1 MFSSA
6 SARAEHHNATAFNS
20 TFELQNVI
28 KRADA
33 HSQQAQYQQALELLT
48 QAYQASENLADN
60 TLRNDVINAM
70 ANVYYNTGQ
79 LDQAY
84 RYYTELLELDKAR
97 GDKAALSITY
107 FNLGHVNASRKQFSK
122 ASRNFKA
129 SLKLSRELA
138 DDMGIASTLK
148 AMGVNAQAQSKLIT
162 ALKHLRESLKIFVA
176 IHDNTQ
182 SARVQRHLGD
192 IAHQQQRY
200 PHAIDHYLAALSV
213 LQKNP
218 FSKALMRTHR
228 GLSESYETMGDLA
241 QAIEHHHRYADLL
254 KQLLEQQNKEVTQRL
269 QVQFETQRFA
279 AENEQLALL
288 NQHQELELEHRQDTL
303 KMQYLLILLA
313 LGIIVL
319 VVILWR
325 RSKRHAHTMQLLAT
339 KDELT
344 GLKNRRAIMELAMK
358 EWHRSIR
365 FDRDYCCFAIDIDH
379 FKNINDTWGHGTGDA
394 VLKLISSTLESTLR
408 VTDNIGRIGGEE
420 FLLISIETNIDKAA
434 ALAERIRSKVENL
447 KHPHQTDAPV
457 TISIGLAQLEH
468 QTSLDELIAQAD
480 EALYQSKNNGR
491 NRVTIYQSAE
501 P

>member
-1 MFSSA
+1 
-6 SARAEHHNATAFNS
+6 
-20 TFELQNVI
+20 
-28 KRADA
+28 
-33 HSQQAQYQQALELLT
+33 
-48 QAYQASENLADN
+48 
-60 TLRNDVINAM
+60 
-70 ANVYYNTGQ
+70 
-79 LDQAY
+79 
-84 RYYTELLELDKAR
+84 
-97 GDKAALSITY
+97 
-107 FNLGHVNASRKQFSK
+107 
-122 ASRNFKA
+122 
-129 SLKLSRELA
+129 
-138 DDMGIASTLK
+138 
-148 AMGVNAQAQSKLIT
+148 
-162 ALKHLRESLKIFVA
+162 
-176 IHDNTQ
+176 
-182 SARVQRHLGD
+182 
-192 IAHQQQRY
+192 
-200 PHAIDHYLAALSV
+200 
-213 LQKNP
+213 
-218 FSKALMRTHR
+218 
-228 GLSESYETMGDLA
+228 
-241 QAIEHHHRYADLL
+241 
-254 KQLLEQQNKEVTQRL
+254 
-269 QVQFETQRFA
+269 
-279 AENEQLALL
+279 
-288 NQHQELELEHRQDTL
+288 
-303 KMQYLLILLA
+303 MQYLLILLA